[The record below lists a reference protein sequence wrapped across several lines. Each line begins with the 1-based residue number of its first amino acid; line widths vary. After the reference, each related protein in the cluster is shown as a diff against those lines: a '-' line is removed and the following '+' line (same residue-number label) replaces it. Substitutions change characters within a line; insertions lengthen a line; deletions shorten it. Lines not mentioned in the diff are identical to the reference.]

1 MSSSLVTAH
10 DWHPLWGHG
19 RDAECVY
26 VGSVRDRHVISALPA
41 VIVIAGCLSLAA
53 CTTATPEL
61 EAPTTSSAA
70 PGASGDEELLRLI
83 RPSFTDPT
91 DRVAVAVIDGDGVR
105 TAFIDA
111 DETTVFE
118 VGSITKVFTGELL
131 AEAIERGE
139 VEHADTLGQ
148 YLDLGDAPVASVTL
162 RDLAAH
168 RSGLA
173 TFPEDPEWGA
183 HVMAEYEAG
192 RDPFDENLDEVLEL
206 ARGMEL
212 GTPGQFAYSNIG
224 ASLLGHALAA
234 AAGTDFQTLLSERL
248 LDPLGLE
255 HASLPLTDDEVPEAH
270 AGGFDAEG
278 DAVEATTLAG
288 FAPAGGIHASIDDLA
303 TFAQAVIDGPL
314 AGSAAQTDT
323 LDLGNGS
330 QMGYF
335 WGVTTTAGD
344 TTISHNG
351 QTLGFTSA
359 MHVVPE
365 ADRAVIVLSNQS
377 QLVDDVA
384 ATLLA
389 EFSGDVD

>member
-1 MSSSLVTAH
+1 MTAH
-10 DWHPLWGHG
+10 DWHPHWGHG
-19 RDAECVY
+19 RHRQCVY
-26 VGSVRDRHVISALPA
+26 VGSVRDRHLVSIVPAAL
-41 VIVIAGCLSLAA
+41 VIAGCLSLAA
-53 CTTATPEL
+53 CVTAVPDSD
-61 EAPTTSSAA
+61 APTTSSA
-70 PGASGDEELLRLI
+70 PRGATGDEELLRLI
-83 RPSFTDPT
+83 RPSFLDDT
-91 DRVAVAVIDGDGVR
+91 DRVAVAVIDGGDVR

-148 YLDLGDAPVASVTL
+148 YLDLEDAPVASVTL

-173 TFPEDPEWGA
+173 TFPDDPQWQA
-183 HVMAEYEAG
+183 SVMAEYEAG
-192 RDPFDENLDEVLEL
+192 RDPFDESLEEVLEL

-212 GTPGQFAYSNIG
+212 TTPGQFAYSNIG
-224 ASLLGHALAA
+224 AALLGHALAA
-234 AAGTDFQTLLSERL
+234 AAGTDYQTLLTERL
-248 LDPLGLE
+248 LDPLRLE
-255 HASLPLTDDEVPEAH
+255 HASLPLADDEVPDAH
-270 AGGFDAEG
+270 AGGFDADG
-278 DAVEATTLAG
+278 DAVEASTLAG
-288 FAPAGGIHASIDDLA
+288 FAPAGGIHASIDDLVA
-303 TFAQAVIDGPL
+303 FAQAVIDGPL
-314 AGSAAQTDT
+314 AGSPAQTDT

-335 WGVTTTAGD
+335 WGVSSTGGGTTV
-344 TTISHNG
+344 SHNG

-365 ADRAVIVLSNQS
+365 AGRAAIVLSNQS

-389 EFSGDVD
+389 HLR